1 MSDALAAL
9 KERGFFEQ
17 CSNEAELTRLLFS
30 ERVTY
35 YAGFDCTADSL
46 HVGHMMGIMAMAHLQ
61 RAGHRPIAIVG
72 GGTTMIGD
80 PSFRADDR
88 RIMPVSEIE
97 ANSAAILDQLK
108 RFLDLS
114 GDRGLFRN
122 NADWL
127 VPMRYIDFLRDIGR
141 HFRVNEML
149 RTEAY
154 RTRFERGEGLSFIE
168 FNYQLLQS
176 YDFLHLFR
184 HEHCLLQVGGS
195 DQWGNIVS
203 GIELIRREEGKEAF
217 ALTFPLLMT
226 ASGQKMGKTVSGAVW
241 LAKEKTSPYE
251 FYQYWIN
258 VDDRDVQKLLGFFT
272 FLPMDEVRRLGGLQD
287 AAIRE
292 AKETLAYEVTKLTH
306 GVGEADRARA
316 AAQAAFGGSG
326 DLASVPTKELEA
338 ARLAQGISVV
348 DLFFEVGLAV
358 SKSEARRLVLQGGAY
373 VNDQP
378 VGNIST
384 VVSSRDLRDGALM
397 LRSGRKRFARVVPV
411 SHAL

>member
-17 CSNEAELTRLLFS
+17 CSNEAELSRLLS
-30 ERVTY
+30 TETVTY

-88 RIMPVSEIE
+88 RIMPVAEIE
-97 ANSAAILDQLK
+97 ANSAAILGQLK
-108 RFLDLS
+108 RFLDLN

-127 VPMRYIDFLRDIGR
+127 VPMRYIDFLRDVGR

-176 YDFLHLFR
+176 YDFLYLFQR
-184 HEHCLLQVGGS
+184 EHCLLQVGGS
-195 DQWGNIVS
+195 DQWGNVVA
-203 GIELIRREEGKEAF
+203 GIDLIRREEGKEAF

-226 ASGQKMGKTVSGAVW
+226 ASGQKMGKTVGGAVW
-241 LAKEKTSPYE
+241 LAREKTSPYD

-272 FLPMDEVRRLGGLQD
+272 FLPMEEVRRLGSFQD
-287 AAIRE
+287 AAIRQ

-306 GVGEADRARA
+306 GVGEADKARA

-326 DLASVPTKELEA
+326 DLASVPTKELEK
-338 ARLAQGISVV
+338 ARLSQGISVV
-348 DLFFEVGLAV
+348 DLLLAAGLTA
-358 SKSEARRLVLQGGAY
+358 SKAEARRLVEQGGAY
-373 VNDQP
+373 VNEQAVTD
-378 VGNIST
+378 ITT
-384 VVSSRDLRDGALM
+384 VIDASRLDGGALM
-397 LRSGRKRFARVVPV
+397 LRSGKKKYLRVVFK
-411 SHAL
+411 